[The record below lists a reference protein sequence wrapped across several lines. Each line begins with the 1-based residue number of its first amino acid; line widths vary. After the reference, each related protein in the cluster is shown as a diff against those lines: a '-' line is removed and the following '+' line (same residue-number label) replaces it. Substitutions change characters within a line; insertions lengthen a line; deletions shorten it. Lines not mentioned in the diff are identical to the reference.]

1 MSEFRDQVILI
12 TGATGGLGEIV
23 TRNFVDGGAHVV
35 AVAVDWP
42 HPPESHRVVPLTLDL
57 VEPEQCR
64 KAVTQT
70 LQEFQRIDALIHL
83 VGGFAGGTTIAATT
97 DETWDHMMD
106 INLHATFNLCR
117 EVMPHMMA
125 SGRGR
130 IIAIGSKAGS
140 EPAPRFGAYH
150 VSKAAMHALIRVLAL
165 ECKGSGITANAI
177 LPSTIDTPWNR
188 ESMPEADFNKW
199 VKPGAIAQLIMY
211 LASEA
216 AASVNGA
223 LIPIY
228 GES

>member
-1 MSEFRDQVILI
+1 MILI

-35 AVAVDWP
+35 AVALDWP
-42 HPPESHRVVPLTLDL
+42 EPPESHRVLPLTLDL
-57 VEPEQCR
+57 TDPEQCR

-70 LQEFQRIDALIHL
+70 LQTHQRIDALIHL
-83 VGGFAGGTTIAATT
+83 VGGFAGGTTLAATT
-97 DETWDHMMD
+97 DETWERMMN
-106 INLHATFNLCR
+106 INLHATFNLSR
-117 EVMPHMMA
+117 EVLPHMMA
-125 SGRGR
+125 AGRGR
-130 IIAIGSKAGS
+130 VIAIGSKAGV
-140 EPAPRFGAYH
+140 EPAPRLGAYH
-150 VSKAAMHALIRVLAL
+150 VSKAAVHALIRALAV
-165 ECKGSGITANAI
+165 ECKGTGITVNAI

-188 ESMPEADFNKW
+188 ESMPAADPHKW

-216 AASVNGA
+216 AGSVNGA